1 MTDQTPA
8 SHDGGADPSPRGAAI
23 VVGVSPDC
31 PDVVI
36 TEAAR
41 FARDLD
47 ARLVF
52 VYAEPSRYPIEVL
65 PSGIVTSMPLDPD
78 VPDVREESFD
88 PELGDRIRTLAGGLE
103 LELRAL
109 AGDPS
114 TQLAQAADDVDA
126 RAIVVGTR
134 QPGFRSGIE
143 EFFAGSIAVGLA
155 HHQRRPVIVV
165 PVSPAADS
173 RPWEPGR

>member
-1 MTDQTPA
+1 MSEQTPA
-8 SHDGGADPSPRGAAI
+8 PQDEAGAKRRGTSI
-23 VVGVSPDC
+23 VVGVAPEC
-31 PDVVI
+31 PDVVV

-41 FARDLD
+41 FARDLS

-52 VYAEPSRYPIEVL
+52 AYAEPSRYPVEVL
-65 PSGIVTSMPLDPD
+65 PSGIVTSMPLDPE

-88 PELGDRIRTLAGGLE
+88 TELGDRIRALTDGLE
-103 LELRAL
+103 IELRAL

-114 TQLAQAADDVDA
+114 TQLAQVADEVDA

-134 QPGFRSGIE
+134 RPGFRSGIE

-165 PVSPAADS
+165 PVAPAADS

>member
-1 MTDQTPA
+1 MSEHSPA
-8 SHDGGADPSPRGAAI
+8 APGNDDRASGGATI
-23 VVGVSPDC
+23 VVGVAPDC
-31 PDVVI
+31 PDVVV

-41 FARDLD
+41 FARDLS

-52 VYAEPSRYPIEVL
+52 AYAEPSRYPVDVL
-65 PSGIVTSMPLDPD
+65 PSGIVTSMPLDPE
-78 VPDVREESFD
+78 VPDLRDETFD
-88 PELGDRIRTLAGGLE
+88 PDLAARIRSLTPGLE
-103 LELRAL
+103 IDLRAL
-109 AGDPS
+109 AGDPP
-114 TQLAQAADDVDA
+114 TQLALVADEVDA

-134 QPGFRSGIE
+134 RPGFRSGVE

-173 RPWEPGR
+173 KPWITER